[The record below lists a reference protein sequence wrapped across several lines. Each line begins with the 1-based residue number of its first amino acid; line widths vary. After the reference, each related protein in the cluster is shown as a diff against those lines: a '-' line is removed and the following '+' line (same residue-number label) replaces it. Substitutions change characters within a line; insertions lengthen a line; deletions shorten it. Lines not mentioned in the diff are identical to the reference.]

1 MNLIEFNCRLRYASG
16 FVVEAE
22 FTTDARITAL
32 VGPSGSG
39 KTSILSMIA
48 GLRRPDVGRITL
60 AGRRL
65 DDTAARVHV
74 APEARRMGY
83 VFQGHLLFPHLSVRQ
98 NLLYGWKRRAATAR
112 PAEFDHVVAVLELE
126 PLLERLPHTLSGGER
141 QRVALG
147 RALMCGPELLLL
159 DEPLSSIDDPLK
171 RGCSITSSACCAS
184 GKSRPST
191 SRTTWAK
198 CGGWRN
204 TWCRSNQAACADP
217 RPQPVQVRRFSE
229 IFPPFW
235 PAWENNSS
243 CPSI

>member
-1 MNLIEFNCRLRYASG
+1 VNVIEFNCRLRYASG

-22 FTTDARITAL
+22 FATDARVTAL

-48 GLRRPDVGRITL
+48 GLRRPDAGQITL

-65 DDTAARVHV
+65 VDTAARVHV

-98 NLLYGWKRRAATAR
+98 NLLYGWKRRRATAG
-112 PAEFDHVVAVLELE
+112 PTELAHVIAVLELE
-126 PLLERLPHTLSGGER
+126 PLVERLPHTLSGGER

-159 DEPLSSIDDPLK
+159 DEPVSSIDEPLK
-171 RGCSITSSACCAS
+171 ERVLDYVERVLGEWQIPAIYVSHDV
-184 GKSRPST
+184 GE
-191 SRTTWAK
+191 
-198 CGGWRN
+198 
-204 TWCRSNQAACADP
+204 
-217 RPQPVQVRRFSE
+217 VRRMAQQVVQIESGRVSGG
-229 IFPPFW
+229 
-235 PAWENNSS
+235 NGT
-243 CPSI
+243 C